1 MENKMSVFTNE
12 EFGEIRTMELND
24 EIYFCA
30 RDIAKSLG
38 YKNTNDA
45 IKRHCKRVVKHEGV
59 SLTENQRGVV
69 SEQTTEMSFI
79 PEGDVYRLIVHSKLP
94 SAEKFEQ
101 WVFEEVLPSIRKHG
115 GYIAGQETMTDE
127 QLMAK
132 ALLVAQS
139 KIEEKDKLLAEV
151 NAKLA
156 AAEPKIQFHD
166 AVTASEDSIS
176 VGDMAKLLNQNG
188 VPIGQN
194 KLFEWLRRSGYL
206 MTRKSE
212 YNLPTQKSMEM
223 NLFEIHEH
231 TFCYGSGVMKTGQTT
246 RVTGIGQQYFINLFL
261 HKKDKDGES
270 V

>member
-12 EFGEIRTMELND
+12 EFGEIRTMETDGKVL
-24 EIYFCA
+24 FCGS
-30 RDIAKSLG
+30 DVAKALG
-38 YKNTNDA
+38 YVIPSKAVNT
-45 IKRHCKRVVKHEGV
+45 HCKGV
-59 SLTENQRGVV
+59 SKMEAPSAGGNQL
-69 SEQTTEMSFI
+69 MLFI

-139 KIEEKDKLLAEV
+139 KIEEKDKLLAEA

-156 AAEPKIQFHD
+156 EAEPKIQFHD

-176 VGDMAKLLNQNG
+176 VGDLAKLLNQNG

-212 YNLPTQKSMEM
+212 YNLPTQKAMEM

-246 RVTGIGQQYFINLFL
+246 RVTGTGQQYFVNLFL

-270 V
+270 A

>member
-12 EFGEIRTMELND
+12 EFGEIRTMEVNSK
-24 EIYFCA
+24 IYFCGKDVA
-30 RDIAKSLG
+30 TVLG
-38 YKNTNDA
+38 YKDTVNALKT
-45 IKRHCKRVVKHEGV
+45 HCK
-59 SLTENQRGVV
+59 QDGVV
-69 SEQTTEMSFI
+69 FYHLTDSLGRNQEVKFITE
-79 PEGDVYRLIVHSKLP
+79 GNVYRLITRSKLP
-94 SAEKFEQ
+94 TAEEFER
-101 WVFEEVLPSIRKHG
+101 WLFDEVVPSIRKHG
-115 GYIAGQETMTDE
+115 GYIAGQEQMSNED
-127 QLMAK
+127 LLCK
-132 ALLVAQS
+132 ALLFAQS

-246 RVTGIGQQYFINLFL
+246 RVTGTGQQYFINLFL